1 MLDVFTIH
9 MSMTSAAMFTMSSAS
24 KGSNHAAQPVL
35 QAIILLLGGVVSVI
49 AVVVRVP
56 GHGGTVISEAHQEH
70 KLSLGQAGWSWQQRT
85 VPTVL
90 AYSAVHYLTK
100 FITFQDAVQRYLAV
114 PSHKVGIT
122 VVHAILGS
130 DAIWYKF

>member
-1 MLDVFTIH
+1 M
-9 MSMTSAAMFTMSSAS
+9 
-24 KGSNHAAQPVL
+24 
-35 QAIILLLGGVVSVI
+35 SVI

-56 GHGGTVISEAHQEH
+56 GHGGAVVSQAHQQH

-100 FITFQDAVQRYLAV
+100 FVTFQDAVQRYLAV
-114 PSHKVGIT
+114 PSHKVCLT
-122 VVHAILGS
+122 AAHASSGP
-130 DAIWYKF
+130 